1 MNMQTSKLLSILSL
15 ITAIYQLKKKYLE
28 KILRQNKSIFI
39 VFVQYVHALF
49 F

>member
-28 KILRQNKSIFI
+28 KIVRQNESIII
-39 VFVQYVHALF
+39 VFAQ
-49 F
+49 